1 MARICNP
8 CHGLGNAPYLSQSN
22 SITMKRLHLFE
33 FEDFSWFPAII
44 RNYITDYLQQV
55 TNSFDF
61 YKPLVPVLAKGVQK
75 SGTNQILDMA
85 SGGGGGWL
93 KLAEHIKEELPGV
106 TVKLSDLYPNIAAY
120 KAVSV
125 RVPNFFTYSTEP
137 VNCLDVPA
145 DLKGLRTQFLSLH
158 HFKPMQAVQILD
170 NAVKAG
176 QPILLVEGQKRDLKH
191 FIQFFFSPIG
201 VLLLTPAIRPF
212 RLLRILLTY
221 ILPVVP
227 LFVWWDGLVSVLRTY
242 SQGEMRD
249 MTELVPEGATYTWEI
264 GELSE
269 RGVTLQY
276 LLGYPKELE

>member
-1 MARICNP
+1 
-8 CHGLGNAPYLSQSN
+8 
-22 SITMKRLHLFE
+22 MKRLHFFE
-33 FEDFSWFPAII
+33 FEDLGWFPAII
-44 RNYITDYLQQV
+44 RNYMTDYLQEV
-55 TNSFDF
+55 TNRFDF
-61 YKPLVPVLAKGVQK
+61 YRELVPVLAKGVQK
-75 SGTNQILDMA
+75 SGTNQILDLA

-93 KLAEHIKEELPGV
+93 NLAEHIQEYLPGV
-106 TVKLSDLYPNIAAY
+106 TVKLSDLYPNISAY
-120 KAVSV
+120 KRVSAQ
-125 RVPNFFTYSTEP
+125 VPGFFTYSTQP
-137 VNCLDVPA
+137 VNCLDVPTN
-145 DLKGLRTQFLSLH
+145 LKGLRTQFLSLH
-158 HFKPMQAVQILD
+158 HFQPMQAVQILD

-201 VLLLTPAIRPF
+201 VFLLTPFIRPF
-212 RLLRILLTY
+212 KLLRILLTY

-242 SQGEMRD
+242 SQQEMHD

-276 LLGYPKELE
+276 LLGYPKES